1 MRYEKP
7 TLVAIDV
14 ATAVIKG
21 GNKGS
26 SHTTDMSFKETVG
39 AYEADE

>member
-7 TLVAIDV
+7 TLVAIAI

-21 GNKGS
+21 GAKGT
-26 SHTTDMSFKETVG
+26 SHTTDMHFKETVG